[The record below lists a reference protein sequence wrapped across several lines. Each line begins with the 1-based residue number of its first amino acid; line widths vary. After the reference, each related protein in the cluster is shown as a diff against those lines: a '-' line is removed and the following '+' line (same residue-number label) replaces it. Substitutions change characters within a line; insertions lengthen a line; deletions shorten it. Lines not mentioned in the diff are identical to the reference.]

1 MIGYAEGVSLGTA
14 PVVPIG
20 INCRICPR
28 VNCDQRAHHA
38 SILTTPVDERHRGA
52 TRYDAVAG

>member
-1 MIGYAEGVSLGTA
+1 
-14 PVVPIG
+14 VVPIG

-28 VNCDQRAHHA
+28 MNCDQRAHHA

-52 TRYDAVAG
+52 TRYDAPGLV